1 MAGTCLATVF
11 YLLGVRV
18 GSHSADMF
26 SLVSTS
32 IHNVEKRWLA
42 LTEATRPPNANS
54 NSHLPSTAPSNALR
68 IRARQFRR
76 PGDHKRVGG
85 KEGLARLWVPVLIT

>member
-11 YLLGVRV
+11 YLPASVWARILLT
-18 GSHSADMF
+18 MF

-85 KEGLARLWVPVLIT
+85 KEGLARLWILVLIT